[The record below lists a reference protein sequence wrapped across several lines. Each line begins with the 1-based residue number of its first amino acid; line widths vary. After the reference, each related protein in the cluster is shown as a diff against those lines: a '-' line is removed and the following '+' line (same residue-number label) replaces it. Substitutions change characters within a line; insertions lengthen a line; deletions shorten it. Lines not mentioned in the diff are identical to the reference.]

1 MILLYHRVA
10 SLPTDPQLLAVSPG
24 HFREHLEVIRRS
36 FHAIP
41 LRQVVNGVL
50 DRTLAQNDIAIT
62 FDDGYADNAEIAAPI
77 LRGFDTPATVFVTM
91 REEEPAREFWWDEL
105 ERLILQTPN
114 LPPRLQLRLNNS
126 HHEWTPSGCDWG
138 DTCDPSWNVLQDH
151 SPTER
156 QALYLHLCRLLRV
169 TPDQRRRQILGDL
182 RAWAGAAA
190 DGRSSHRAICL
201 SELAGLADDG
211 LIEVGAHSL
220 THPVLSTLPVAEQFA
235 EIRGSRRRLEAILDR
250 EVTSF
255 AYPFGCRG
263 DFGPETIAMTKNAGF
278 LCACANTG
286 KPPHARARIT
296 PSCDIYALPRVI
308 VRDWD
313 GDTFARHLREA
324 MCQPY
329 HQSRP
334 RHARAGA

>member
-10 SLPTDPQLLAVSPG
+10 NLPADPQLLAVSPKN
-24 HFREHLEVIRRS
+24 FREHLDVIRRS
-36 FHAIP
+36 FHAIR
-41 LRQVVNGVL
+41 LRQMVNGVL
-50 DRTLAQNDIAIT
+50 DQTLAQDEIAIT
-62 FDDGYADNAEIAAPI
+62 FDDGYADNAVQAAPI
-77 LRGFDTPATVFVTM
+77 LRDFDIPATVFVTA
-91 REEEPAREFWWDEL
+91 RDEAPSREFWWDEL
-105 ERLILQTPN
+105 ERLVLHTPD
-114 LPPRLQLRLNNS
+114 LPPHLELCLNDS
-126 HHEWTPSGCDWG
+126 QHEWSPSGGHWG
-138 DTCDPSWNVLQDH
+138 APCNPGWNVLQDH

-156 QALYLHLCRLLRV
+156 QALYLHLCRLLRM
-169 TPDQRRRQILGDL
+169 TPDEHRRPILNDL

-190 DGRSSHRAICL
+190 DGRPTHRAMSS
-201 SELAGLADDG
+201 SELVGLAEG
-211 LIEVGAHSL
+211 GPIEVGAHSL
-220 THPVLSTLPVAEQFA
+220 THPVLSRLPVAEQFA
-235 EIRGSRRRLEAILDR
+235 EIRGSRQRLEAILDR

-286 KPPHARARIT
+286 RPPHARARIT

-324 MCQPY
+324 MGRSIQ
-329 HQSRP
+329 QSRP
-334 RHARAGA
+334 QHAQAGA